1 MAKDKTTSSLLSR
14 ATVAKSS
21 TDHSLSMDHSLST
34 AAHPNMASR
43 SRDTAARL
51 NMAKHNL
58 SRDMAR
64 LNMELKV
71 LRLKA
76 ASTSKF
82 SLPRNM

>member
-14 ATVAKSS
+14 ATAAKSS
-21 TDHSLSMDHSLST
+21 TDHSLST
-34 AAHPNMASR
+34 AARPNMASR

-51 NMAKHNL
+51 NTAKHNL